1 MKAMKHM
8 MKIVFTMSVIL
19 SGLSSVAITG
29 CSDSTSSQTVATIEG
44 MSPGEYRDKAQK
56 ELQKNASKSGR
67 KARRHQ

>member
-8 MKIVFTMSVIL
+8 MKIVFMMGVIL

-29 CSDSTSSQTVATIEG
+29 CSDSTSSQMVTTIDG

-56 ELQKNASKSGR
+56 ELQKNAAKSGR
-67 KARRHQ
+67 RTRRHQ